1 MLDGRP
7 RFMGLGPTHTF
18 SLKEARERARL
29 ARQQVKD
36 GIDPIE
42 ARNQDRQRRRLEAAK
57 AVTFKEACERYV
69 AAYEA
74 GWTNAKHVAQWKSTL
89 ASAYPTIG
97 NLPVNNIDTGLVLKV
112 LEPIWNAK
120 PETAS
125 RLRGRIERVL
135 AWATT
140 RGYRVGDNPARWTGH
155 LDELLP
161 KRSKIRAVKHHPALP
176 FDELPAFMAELRKRE
191 GISARGLE
199 FTILTAARTGEV
211 IGATWSE
218 IDFATKTWTIPAQR
232 MKAGKPH
239 RVPLSDR
246 AVAILDALPHEDG
259 NEFVFI
265 GGKAKAPLSNMA
277 MLELMKGMRPGY
289 VPHGFRSTFRDWA
302 AERTNYPNHIV
313 EKALAHTVADKVEA
327 AYRRSDLFEK
337 RRKLMDAWAGFC
349 AAPKTMGDL
358 VPFKA
363 NTP

>member
-1 MLDGRP
+1 MRVNRSPTVSIPSRP
-7 RFMGLGPTHTF
+7 AT
-18 SLKEARERARL
+18 
-29 ARQQVKD
+29 
-36 GIDPIE
+36 
-42 ARNQDRQRRRLEAAK
+42 RNASSAGWPAK
-57 AVTFKEACERYV
+57 QVTFKEACERYV
-69 AAYEA
+69 AAHGA
-74 GWTNAKHVAQWKSTL
+74 AWTNAMHRAQWNSTL
-89 ASAYPTIG
+89 ASAYPVLG
-97 NLPVNNIDTGLVLKV
+97 NLPVTAIDTPLVLKV
-112 LEPIWNAK
+112 LEPMWKAT

-140 RGYRVGDNPARWTGH
+140 RGFRSGDNPARWHGH
-155 LDELLP
+155 LDQLLA
-161 KRSKIRAVKHHPALP
+161 KRSKVRAVKHHPALP

-218 IDFATKTWTIPAQR
+218 IDFATKTWTIPGQR

-327 AYRRSDLFEK
+327 AYRRGDLFEK
-337 RRKLMDAWAGFC
+337 RRKLMDAWAAVLRDTDRPWAIWCPSRRTRHERQDRSQG
-349 AAPKTMGDL
+349 PH
-358 VPFKA
+358 PFRLSTA
-363 NTP
+363 YL